1 MHKYNGE
8 LIIAIIVLIISSI
21 LKIIILFCYNEEYIN
36 KLLNNTS
43 DTTYKVITTSTET
56 TTTTSETTTTSTT
69 TTSTTTTTTTTT
81 RKKTTTT
88 TTKPYIYTASLK
100 FPTYNQNPKYPTG
113 CETVALYI
121 LLNYYKVSVSI
132 DTLINE
138 LDKAPISIINED
150 TGEICVSDPSKVF
163 LGDPTT
169 SKNSRG
175 VYTAP
180 IQKLANK
187 YKEGAIAKVGL
198 DFSEVEALVNSGRPV
213 VAWTTINLGNSNV
226 VLLGNSCETGEQLY
240 WHTHEHAMVVIAT
253 DDKYVVVSDPYTGT
267 IRYFN
272 KSTFISRYNLMGKRV
287 VYY

>member
-1 MHKYNGE
+1 MHKYFGE
-8 LIIAIIVLIISSI
+8 LIIAIVVLIISSI
-21 LKIIILFCYNEEYIN
+21 LGIIILFCNNEEYIN

-43 DTTYKVITTSTET
+43 GTTYEVITTSTET
-56 TTTTSETTTTSTT
+56 TTTTLE
-69 TTSTTTTTTTTT
+69 TTTTTTTTT

-88 TTKPYIYTASLK
+88 TTKPYIYTSSLK

-121 LLNYYKVSVSI
+121 LLKYYKVSVSI

-169 SKNSRG
+169 SENSRG

-198 DFSEVEALVNSGRPV
+198 DFSEVETLVNSGRPV

-240 WHTHEHAMVVIAT
+240 WNTNEHAMVVIAT
-253 DDKYVVVSDPYTGT
+253 DDKYVVVSDPNTGT